1 MPSLLDLLTGR
12 IPPHSL
18 EAERAVLGCFLV
30 EPGACAAARPRLPTE
45 TFYKEGHRTIYRTMG
60 ELLDMGRALDL
71 VTVLDALHD
80 RGTLEATGGAI
91 ALATLVDEAAIP
103 TSLETYLA
111 LIGDKAHLRSL
122 ITLGTRIVTRA
133 YENHRPP
140 IDLVTE
146 AEHELEELGHLAAPT
161 ATVFPALTVG
171 ELLRTEVPAVPF
183 LVQGWIPARALSFI
197 VGDSE
202 AYKSWFALAL
212 ALSIAAGI
220 PFLGT
225 FPVVQAPTL
234 VISEENGLAE
244 DQRRV
249 RLLCRGLDLDAD
261 AVPCHIASEA
271 SFSFDDPVRY
281 AALRA
286 YVEEHAIQFV
296 TVDSFVRVHRRKE
309 NDAGEMNALYL
320 DRMKPLL
327 QEGTALNFLHHR
339 RKAQVGPGQAQ
350 QQTSDSDEIRGSG
363 DIRAATHS
371 VLFLRTVSETQV
383 LVRHNKTR
391 GFRRQEPFVFAV
403 QDTGQGGVVIR
414 WEGKPQDALDK
425 SGAAKEAILLYAS
438 TRGTFARKDLEAE
451 LKGKISKKVLRPILD
466 ELSRTGTPLRHELRG
481 PRHGH
486 WYVYVPQGPD
496 DSPGE
501 GPEDA
506 QSDLGLPF

>member
-45 TFYKEGHRTIYRTMG
+45 AFFKEGHRTIYRTMG
-60 ELLDMGRALDL
+60 ELLDMGRGLDL

-80 RGTLEATGGAI
+80 RGTLEATGGAV

-103 TSLETYLA
+103 SSLESYLG

-146 AEHELEELGHLAAPT
+146 AEHELEELGHLAAPAT
-161 ATVFPALTVG
+161 TVFPALTVG

-183 LVQGWIPARALSFI
+183 LVEGWIPARALSFI

-202 AYKSWFALAL
+202 AYKSWFSLVL

-220 PFLGT
+220 PFLGV

-234 VISEENGLAE
+234 VISEENGIAE

-271 SFSFDDPVRY
+271 NFSFDDPVRY
-281 AALRA
+281 AALRD
-286 YVEEHAIQFV
+286 YVEAHAIQLV
-296 TVDSFVRVHRRKE
+296 IVDSFVRVHRRKE
-309 NDAGEMNALYL
+309 NDAGDMNALYL

-339 RKAQVGPGQAQ
+339 RKAQLNPGQAQ

-425 SGAAKEAILLYAS
+425 SGAAKEAILLYAAEKGIFS
-438 TRGTFARKDLEAE
+438 RKDLETA
-451 LKGKISKKVLRPILD
+451 LKGAFSKKVLRPVLED
-466 ELSRTGTPLRHELRG
+466 LSKLGIPLRMEQRG
-481 PRHGH
+481 HRAV
-486 WYVYVPQGPD
+486 WFQYVTQVDADPANGD
-496 DSPGE
+496 D
-501 GPEDA
+501 PE
-506 QSDLGLPF
+506 LPF